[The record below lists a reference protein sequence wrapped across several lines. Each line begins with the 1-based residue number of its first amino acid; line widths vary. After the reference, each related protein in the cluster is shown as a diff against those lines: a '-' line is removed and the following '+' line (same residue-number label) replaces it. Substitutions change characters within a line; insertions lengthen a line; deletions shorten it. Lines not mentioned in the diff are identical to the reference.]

1 MTEGPIMFVD
11 GHGLAFRAF
20 YAIPEL
26 TAPDGTPTNALVGF
40 FNMLSKIKK
49 EWAPESLSVVF
60 DAPGKTFR
68 HEMFD
73 EYKKGRKPTPEE
85 FKIQLPILKKMLGL
99 LGIPV
104 ICRPGVEADDVIGA
118 VSREYAEKG
127 TTVLV
132 VTSDKDMLQILDE
145 GITVIRPGKGISSF
159 NRWDAETFQ
168 GEYGFSPARMADYLA
183 LVGDSVDNV
192 PGVPGIGDK
201 TARRLLGKYGDL
213 EGILAHTA
221 DLTAGQRKK
230 LEENADLA
238 RKSLMLTTL
247 SVDGAPD
254 DVDLVCGVPDPDG
267 FVALC
272 RELGMSSLE
281 RSMGDL
287 ICGEASF
294 SGGSSVEKEAPSLP
308 LVELKSVELDE
319 LLMCDEL
326 AFHGEWTGE
335 YPLSLVADPLVVCA
349 EDGRFWSGSEMPSE
363 LYSWLERGSVV
374 TSDYKRLLVAM
385 GVPLDHSRVWDLRSV
400 DYLLHPD
407 KASHDM
413 PSVMVDDCPESTEE
427 RAMAL
432 WRLRDDLSQTI
443 ESRGLSEVLYDID
456 IPLVPVLV
464 SMEKSGIKLEE
475 PALQDVISDLKE
487 RLELIVE
494 EITSAAGES
503 INLNS
508 PKQVGTLLF
517 ERLGLP
523 PVKKTKTGYSTD
535 VTVLEQLAEL
545 PKPHNAVPSMLLE
558 HRALSKMSSGFAL
571 PLMSSV
577 CEDGI
582 IRSTFE
588 SDTTGTGRLSS
599 RDPNLQNLPAYGEWS
614 DRIKRSLIP
623 REKGRCFVAA
633 DYSQVELRVLAHI
646 SGEKRL
652 ADVFR
657 SGRDIHTETASMVF
671 GVDPSMVTKELRRS
685 AKMVTF
691 GLLYGMSAFG
701 LAKRLG
707 VGRSEADRIMSR
719 YFAALPGVEAY
730 VTKSADVAIARGYTE
745 TLFGRIRPLEEVVTG
760 NARDRGHV
768 RRVAINSPIQGTAA
782 DLAKKAMIAVSRS
795 FAEDSDVSMVLQ
807 VHDSIVCECPEER
820 SEEVLAE
827 LQDIM
832 KNVASLAVPLET
844 EGKIGFSLAEV

>member
-1 MTEGPIMFVD
+1 
-11 GHGLAFRAF
+11 
-20 YAIPEL
+20 
-26 TAPDGTPTNALVGF
+26 
-40 FNMLSKIKK
+40 
-49 EWAPESLSVVF
+49 
-60 DAPGKTFR
+60 
-68 HEMFD
+68 
-73 EYKKGRKPTPEE
+73 
-85 FKIQLPILKKMLGL
+85 
-99 LGIPV
+99 
-104 ICRPGVEADDVIGA
+104 
-118 VSREYAEKG
+118 
-127 TTVLV
+127 
-132 VTSDKDMLQILDE
+132 
-145 GITVIRPGKGISSF
+145 
-159 NRWDAETFQ
+159 
-168 GEYGFSPARMADYLA
+168 
-183 LVGDSVDNV
+183 
-192 PGVPGIGDK
+192 
-201 TARRLLGKYGDL
+201 
-213 EGILAHTA
+213 
-221 DLTAGQRKK
+221 
-230 LEENADLA
+230 
-238 RKSLMLTTL
+238 
-247 SVDGAPD
+247 
-254 DVDLVCGVPDPDG
+254 
-267 FVALC
+267 
-272 RELGMSSLE
+272 
-281 RSMGDL
+281 
-287 ICGEASF
+287 
-294 SGGSSVEKEAPSLP
+294 
-308 LVELKSVELDE
+308 
-319 LLMCDEL
+319 
-326 AFHGEWTGE
+326 
-335 YPLSLVADPLVVCA
+335 
-349 EDGRFWSGSEMPSE
+349 
-363 LYSWLERGSVV
+363 
-374 TSDYKRLLVAM
+374 
-385 GVPLDHSRVWDLRSV
+385 
-400 DYLLHPD
+400 
-407 KASHDM
+407 
-413 PSVMVDDCPESTEE
+413 
-427 RAMAL
+427 
-432 WRLRDDLSQTI
+432 
-443 ESRGLSEVLYDID
+443 
-456 IPLVPVLV
+456 
-464 SMEKSGIKLEE
+464 
-475 PALQDVISDLKE
+475 
-487 RLELIVE
+487 
-494 EITSAAGES
+494 
-503 INLNS
+503 
-508 PKQVGTLLF
+508 
-517 ERLGLP
+517 
-523 PVKKTKTGYSTD
+523 
-535 VTVLEQLAEL
+535 
-545 PKPHNAVPSMLLE
+545 MLLE